1 MSKASKKT
9 TYGAREAARPIPP
22 RTSPN
27 WLLLGLSLLGMGL
40 TGYLTFSAWQGQAVA
55 FCAAGS
61 ACDVALGSQ
70 WSKLFG
76 LPTSLWGFFAYASL
90 AGIAF
95 VKRADLHWK
104 LAWMVSLFGVFYSV
118 YLTGVSLIELKSA
131 CPYCLSS
138 LVLMSAILGITVY
151 QKPAGLAKFSWT
163 PWLLKTVAVGLLVV
177 VLVHLHYAGIWG
189 TTAQSGDPGLRAL
202 ADHLAKTDAKFY
214 GASWCPHCQ
223 EQKKMFGAAAD
234 RLPYVECSPRGPRTP
249 PAAICKN
256 MNIQGYPTWII
267 NGRRFQ
273 GLLTPEEL
281 AKHSGFQAALR

>member
-1 MSKASKKT
+1 LAKAAKKK

-55 FCAAGS
+55 FCTAGS
-61 ACDVALGSQ
+61 PCDVVLGSQ

-104 LAWMVSLFGVFYSV
+104 LAWMISLFGVLYSV
-118 YLTGVSLIELKSA
+118 YLTGVSLIELDAA

-138 LVLMSAILGITVY
+138 LVLMTAILGITVY
-151 QKPAGLAKFSWT
+151 QRPAGLAKFSWT
-163 PWLLKTVAVGLLVV
+163 PWLLKTASAGLLVV

-189 TTAQSGDPGLRAL
+189 NASSSGDPGLRAL
-202 ADHLAKTDAKFY
+202 ADHLTKSNAKFY
-214 GASWCPHCQ
+214 GASWCPACQ
-223 EQKKMFGAAAD
+223 EQKKRFGGAAG
-234 RLPYVECSPRGPRTP
+234 RLPYVECSPRGRGTP
-249 PAAICKN
+249 LAAVCIN
-256 MNIQGYPTWII
+256 ANIQGYPTWII
-267 NGRRFQ
+267 NGRRYQ
-273 GLLTPEEL
+273 GILSPEEL
-281 AKHSGFQAALR
+281 ARHSGFEGAVR